1 MKSLIVNPYT
11 DTDRTAGQ
19 FKSFLEAMPPISVAY
34 VAAALEQA
42 GMDVACYDDFI
53 HGGRVTEFE
62 EAVRR
67 EKPDIIGFSS
77 VTPTAPG
84 VTKLSRLCRERFPD
98 ATLVQGGV
106 HATVF
111 AHRLLSSG
119 EADVIVHN
127 EGEVTMVDLV
137 DALST
142 GRDLASVPGISFRA
156 DGQVIT
162 TPSRP
167 MVEDL
172 DTIPFPAWHLL
183 EWQRY
188 RLFNFA
194 RVASPATLVLGSRG
208 CPYKCNFCSLTV
220 MGHQRRKRSIPNL
233 VDECEYMWDRYGFRQ
248 MAYVDPIF
256 PISRKEAIAFRD
268 EVVKRGLQKHQVWT
282 TETRVDLMDRET
294 VEAMWE
300 SGCRRVMFGFE
311 TGDQETLDAIR
322 KEFDLQQ
329 AYEAVRLCKQ
339 VGMQVI
345 GFFIVGSPG
354 ETRRSIEM
362 TIDFSCDLGIEFAKY
377 TCFVPYP
384 GTPIYYEFLKDG
396 TLKEPECYQFE
407 RYTSYPT
414 EHNPAIY
421 VTPALTQDEL
431 MELQKKAFRR
441 FYLRPKM
448 VYKHV
453 VEIRALNLNDMVNGL
468 KLVFAPSGAI

>member
-1 MKSLIVNPYT
+1 MKVLVVNPYS
-11 DTDRTAGQ
+11 DTDRTAGK
-19 FKSFLEAMPPISVAY
+19 FNAFLEAMPPISVGY
-34 VAAALEQA
+34 VAAALEAA
-42 GMDVACYDDFI
+42 GIPVACYDDFI
-53 HGGRVTEFE
+53 NGGRLSEFD
-62 EAVRR
+62 EAVRK
-67 EKPDIIGFSS
+67 EKPEVIGFSS

-84 VTKLSRLCRERFPD
+84 VSRLSEYCRKHFPHIK
-98 ATLVQGGV
+98 LIQGGV

-111 AHRLLSSG
+111 ADRLLKSG
-119 EADVIVHN
+119 EADAIVHN
-127 EGEVTMVDLV
+127 EGEVTTVNLVNAWANGKDLTSVKGLSILV
-137 DALST
+137 D
-142 GRDLASVPGISFRA
+142 GK
-156 DGQVIT
+156 VIK
-162 TPSRP
+162 TPPQP

-183 EWQRY
+183 PWQRY

-208 CPYKCNFCSLTV
+208 CPYQCNFCSLTV
-220 MGHQRRKRSIPNL
+220 MGHSRRKRSIMNL
-233 VDECEYMWDRYGFRQ
+233 VDECEYMWDRYGFKQ

-268 EVVKRGLQKHQVWT
+268 EVCKRGLQKHQVWT

-294 VEAMWE
+294 VEAMYE

-311 TGDQETLDAIR
+311 TGDQETLNAIH
-322 KEFDLQQ
+322 KDTTLQK

-339 VGMQVI
+339 TGMQVI

-354 ETRRSIEM
+354 ETERSINM

-384 GTPIYYEFLKDG
+384 GTPIYYEFLKNG
-396 TLKEPECYQFE
+396 TLKEPDCYDFA

-414 EHNPAIY
+414 PENPTIY
-421 VTPALTQDEL
+421 VTPKLTQDQL
-431 MELQKKAFRR
+431 VALQKKAFRK

-448 VYKHV
+448 VYKHL
-453 VEIRALNLNDMVNGL
+453 VEIRALNANDMVNGL
-468 KLVFAPSGAI
+468 KLVFTPA